1 MSSTKD
7 VCVIGAQ
14 GALGSTVA
22 KQFESAGW
30 RVHPAGRRADR
41 REGFRRLDL
50 DRPETVVSAVGDVDL
65 VVSAV
70 PDPGCAAERIVLS
83 HGGLLVNCSDLPA
96 QAAVGIAATVEEPK
110 GTVLINAGL
119 APGVGN
125 LVAADL
131 LTEHPEADCV
141 EVAITVHAR
150 ETSGKA
156 AGEFAHRALTSR
168 RHHRVIKLPMPMPF
182 GELSFIQVAE
192 REDVGM
198 GAVAGHRRNETY
210 LGFADPPINLAA
222 RAINRMRLM
231 SILPRAAFL
240 IGRGGATEEASR
252 HPCAIWIGVRRGN
265 RRLGASILEC
275 EGDYRT
281 TAASARVFGEA
292 LLERP
297 TRPGCFNPED
307 LFSLNDLLPA
317 LGEVGLR
324 VNPPPRVPVAIKPPA
339 GR

>member
-1 MSSTKD
+1 MPSAKA

-14 GALGSTVA
+14 GTLGSTIVGE
-22 KQFESAGW
+22 FESAGW

-41 REGFRRLDL
+41 RAHFRHLDL
-50 DRPETVVSAVGDVDL
+50 DRPETVTSAIKDIDL

-70 PDPGCAAERIVLS
+70 PHPGWTAERIVLS
-83 HGGLLVNCSDLPA
+83 QGGILVNCSDLPA
-96 QAAVGIAATVEEPK
+96 RVAPAVAATAEEPK

-125 LVAADL
+125 LVAAKL
-131 LTEHPEADCV
+131 LAEYPEADCV
-141 EVAITVHAR
+141 ELAITAYAR
-150 ETSGKA
+150 ETAGKA

-182 GELSFIQVAE
+182 GELKFIQVAE
-192 REDVGM
+192 DEDVGM

-231 SILPRAAFL
+231 SVLPRAAFL
-240 IGRGGATEEASR
+240 LGRGGATEEASR
-252 HPCAIWIGVRRGN
+252 HPCAIWIGVRRGGK
-265 RRLGASILEC
+265 RLGASILEC

-297 TRPGCFNPED
+297 ARPGCFNPED
-307 LFSLNDLLPA
+307 LFSFEDLLPA
-317 LGEVGLR
+317 LGEVGLQ
-324 VNPPPRVPVAIKPPA
+324 VIDQ
-339 GR
+339 